1 MYLKSKSNNSNNN
14 SNNKSYNKLKE
25 TNSTVDQTLT
35 YGDANNRISSH
46 GEKVLVPFNVIIMQ
60 QRNHSGHRREG
71 DVCHAIG
78 LLNIDDGLAHLLIER
93 EAIMAIMEN
102 KLLPSCNSALD
113 GQVITCVT
121 AKL

>member
-1 MYLKSKSNNSNNN
+1 MWVVLEIKSNNNE
-14 SNNKSYNKLKE
+14 LKE
-25 TNSTVDQTLT
+25 TNSTVDQILT

-93 EAIMAIMEN
+93 EVSLAIMEN
-102 KLLPSCNSALD
+102 KLPPSCNSALD